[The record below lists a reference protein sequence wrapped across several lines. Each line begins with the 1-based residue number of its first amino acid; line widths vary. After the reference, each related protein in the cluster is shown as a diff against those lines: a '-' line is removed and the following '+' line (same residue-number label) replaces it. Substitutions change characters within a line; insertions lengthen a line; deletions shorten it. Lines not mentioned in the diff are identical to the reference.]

1 MEGLQD
7 DKDLPERIR
16 RALLQSTN
24 PMSYGALAR
33 DLDVKGPGAI
43 AKVTTALQALMQLDM
58 AAGQPFIAALCEGK
72 LSGGLPAPGF
82 FQIAAQLGRYR
93 GPASGA
99 EAAAFVSEQRRLL
112 GRA

>member
-1 MEGLQD
+1 MAVLHDE
-7 DKDLPERIR
+7 KDLSERIKS
-16 RALLQSTN
+16 ALLQSTD
-24 PMSYGALAR
+24 PISYGALAR

-43 AKVTTALQALMQLDM
+43 AKVTSALEALMQVDM

-82 FQIAAQLGRYR
+82 FQIAAKLGRYR
-93 GPASGA
+93 GPATGA
-99 EAAAFVSEQRRLL
+99 EAAAFVMEQRRLL